1 MYSMRMARVNVY
13 IPDEL
18 AERARGVGL
27 NVSALTQRAIMS
39 ALAAHSTDT
48 WLLSLGA
55 RTPDALSHED
65 ALAALDAERDMATT
79 HHG

>member
-1 MYSMRMARVNVY
+1 
-13 IPDEL
+13 
-18 AERARGVGL
+18 
-27 NVSALTQRAIMS
+27 MS

-65 ALAALDAERDMATT
+65 ALAALDADRDMATT
-79 HHG
+79 HHGWGRYWRFRRGRPASRKSTWWIGG